1 MRLSI
6 VSTLYASAPY
16 VDEFCRRASDAAR
29 QLTKDF
35 EIVLV
40 NDGSPDKSLDIA
52 LEVRGRNPRVKV
64 IDLARN
70 FGHHKAMMTGL
81 THTRGDLVFLI
92 DSDLEE
98 RPELLGDFKQEMDRT
113 G

>member
-16 VDEFCRRASDAAR
+16 VDEFCRRASDAAS

-40 NDGSPDKSLDIA
+40 NDGSPDKSLEVA
-52 LEVRGRNPRVKV
+52 LE
-64 IDLARN
+64 
-70 FGHHKAMMTGL
+70 
-81 THTRGDLVFLI
+81 TRMAPPI
-92 DSDLEE
+92 
-98 RPELLGDFKQEMDRT
+98 
-113 G
+113 